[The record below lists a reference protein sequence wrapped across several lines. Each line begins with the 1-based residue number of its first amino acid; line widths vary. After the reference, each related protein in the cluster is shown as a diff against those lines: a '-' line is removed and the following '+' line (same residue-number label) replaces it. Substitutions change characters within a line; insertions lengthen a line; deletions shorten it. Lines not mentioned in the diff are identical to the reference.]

1 MRLLGLSGSLRKA
14 SFNTG
19 LLRAAVE
26 LVPDGV
32 VLQAETLH
40 GVPLYDADLE
50 ATEGV
55 PPAVAALKTALGAAD
70 GLLMVTPEYNSGVP
84 GVFKN
89 AIDWMSRPP
98 GGLALFKG
106 KRVAV
111 IGASA
116 GGFGTI
122 SAQDHWLPVMKKLGA
137 EVWAGG
143 SLLASRSGD
152 LFDAEGQLT
161 DGPTR
166 KRLAEF
172 LAGFAASLKS

>member
-1 MRLLGLSGSLRKA
+1 MRLLGLSGSLRKT

-19 LLRAAVE
+19 LLKAAVDLMPE
-26 LVPDGV
+26 GA

-50 ATEGV
+50 AAEGV
-55 PPAVAALKTALGAAD
+55 PTAVAKLKSALAEAE

-89 AIDWMSRPP
+89 ALDWMSRPP

-106 KRVAV
+106 KPVAI

-143 SLLASRSGD
+143 TLMASRSGT
-152 LFDAEGQLT
+152 LFDAEGRLADEET
-161 DGPTR
+161 K
-166 KRLAEF
+166 KRLAGF
-172 LAGFAASLKS
+172 LEGFVASIKG